1 MNFISNIKANL
12 GGTEMLLMLDDLFQD
27 EIKIGSQRQIF
38 IITDG
43 EVYERSKVIQK
54 VDDNCSMNRIF
65 AIGLGHG
72 ADAGFLDEI
81 AEMTNGKSDFVFNC
95 EELPSKIEEQLEL
108 SLSNAA
114 TDVEINIE
122 GNDSFQVAPYPLPPL
137 LPHVVT
143 HIFISSSL
151 PIGDAMLS
159 FTPNKTE
166 VDNVIST
173 KCEWSDKKEQKSP
186 IFALFAQK
194 QLKKISQD
202 QQKSIE
208 LSLSSGVLCKYTS
221 YIAVSENCY
230 NSRKDTARFYDS
242 PCDLMDDG
250 FSSDP
255 HDELSDPIDPFAPQY
270 WKDCHPPFS
279 CSHCDSFS
287 SAAPPPSSFNPFGSP
302 SATAIPEPPIEN
314 KLYYENKS
322 HPGDDLL
329 VLSPDS
335 KESTS
340 HASRDPFSSAAPPP
354 SSFNPFGSPSATA
367 IPEPPIENKLYYENK
382 SHPGDDLLVLS
393 PDSKESTSHASR
405 DPFSSAAPPPSSF
418 NPFSSP
424 SATAIPEPPIENKL
438 YYENKSHPGDDLL
451 VLSPDSKEST
461 SHASR
466 DPFSSAAPPAPS
478 FNPFSSSSSSMLNA
492 MSQFQSSCSFSSGF
506 TNTTTLKTS
515 PASYSHA
522 GHSDFCGLPSSHE
535 DPFSTKDHLESSPK
549 EKGDAMMND
558 FGSSQTQDLNDDIDD
573 HSNVWDKNASTSDV
587 IRLQSRDGFWDL
599 PTSFVSKSFGGSLP
613 NIEVDL
619 SHSPIIKKRVMS
631 SIFALGFLEK
641 FQKTNLNKWKH
652 AKEKCF
658 KWLKRINSS
667 VDWDKIIQSCLTK
680 IF

>member
-1 MNFISNIKANL
+1 MAAYKKLFPHSTKKEESQNELTMNFISNIKANL

-340 HASRDPFSSAAPPP
+340 HASRDPFSSAAPP
-354 SSFNPFGSPSATA
+354 
-367 IPEPPIENKLYYENK
+367 
-382 SHPGDDLLVLS
+382 
-393 PDSKESTSHASR
+393 
-405 DPFSSAAPPPSSF
+405 
-418 NPFSSP
+418 
-424 SATAIPEPPIENKL
+424 
-438 YYENKSHPGDDLL
+438 
-451 VLSPDSKEST
+451 
-461 SHASR
+461 
-466 DPFSSAAPPAPS
+466 APS

-667 VDWDKIIQSCLTK
+667 VDWDKIIQSYLTK

>member
-1 MNFISNIKANL
+1 M
-12 GGTEMLLMLDDLFQD
+12 
-27 EIKIGSQRQIF
+27 
-38 IITDG
+38 
-43 EVYERSKVIQK
+43 
-54 VDDNCSMNRIF
+54 
-65 AIGLGHG
+65 
-72 ADAGFLDEI
+72 
-81 AEMTNGKSDFVFNC
+81 
-95 EELPSKIEEQLEL
+95 
-108 SLSNAA
+108 
-114 TDVEINIE
+114 
-122 GNDSFQVAPYPLPPL
+122 
-137 LPHVVT
+137 
-143 HIFISSSL
+143 
-151 PIGDAMLS
+151 
-159 FTPNKTE
+159 
-166 VDNVIST
+166 
-173 KCEWSDKKEQKSP
+173 
-186 IFALFAQK
+186 
-194 QLKKISQD
+194 
-202 QQKSIE
+202 
-208 LSLSSGVLCKYTS
+208 
-221 YIAVSENCY
+221 
-230 NSRKDTARFYDS
+230 
-242 PCDLMDDG
+242 
-250 FSSDP
+250 
-255 HDELSDPIDPFAPQY
+255 
-270 WKDCHPPFS
+270 
-279 CSHCDSFS
+279 
-287 SAAPPPSSFNPFGSP
+287 
-302 SATAIPEPPIEN
+302 
-314 KLYYENKS
+314 
-322 HPGDDLL
+322 
-329 VLSPDS
+329 
-335 KESTS
+335 
-340 HASRDPFSSAAPPP
+340 
-354 SSFNPFGSPSATA
+354 
-367 IPEPPIENKLYYENK
+367 
-382 SHPGDDLLVLS
+382 LVLS